1 MATSTSASP
10 AVQNTAAQQRQQQNR
25 GSGSGVTFGRVLK
38 SEWIKVTTIPSTV
51 ILIAT
56 TVVVMVGIAA
66 LLAWQTTFLFES
78 MSDPAMAAQMQAQ
91 GAPDPAEI
99 SRDIPGSGLIFGQ
112 LLMASLAVVLIA
124 SEWGTGMIRS
134 TMVAVPNRTS
144 ALLAKQLIMA
154 AVSFLVGA
162 GSALIGY
169 VIAQPILGTQDLGF
183 GLDAEGALLHIVNTG
198 SVLALVSV
206 FAMSIGT
213 LIRNTAGGVVT
224 SIGVLLVLPIVV
236 AIFGGGTEWVAD
248 AARFLPSSGGEQM
261 VATTIADGDLNQWQG
276 ALVLGGWALLLLVLS
291 LVATKKRDI

>member
-1 MATSTSASP
+1 MATPTSQVPP
-10 AVQNTAAQQRQQQNR
+10 AQRPRRQR
-25 GSGSGVTFGRVLK
+25 ESGSGVNFGRVLK

-56 TVVVMVGIAA
+56 TVIVMVGIAA
-66 LLAWQTTFLFES
+66 LLAWQTTFLFDAQSNPE
-78 MSDPAMAAQMQAQ
+78 MAAQMQ
-91 GAPDPAEI
+91 GAPDAAEI

-154 AVSFLVGA
+154 VISFLVGA

-169 VIAQPILGTQDLGF
+169 FIAQPILGSADLGF
-183 GLDAEGALLHIVNTG
+183 SLDADGALLHIINTG

-206 FAMSIGT
+206 FAMSVGT

-224 SIGVLLVLPIVV
+224 SIGVLLVLPILV
-236 AIFGGGTEWVAD
+236 AIFGGSTEWVAD

-261 VATTIADGDLNQWQG
+261 VATTIQDGDFNQWQG
-276 ALVLGGWALLLLVLS
+276 ALILGGWSLLLLAVS
-291 LVATKKRDI
+291 LVVTKKRDV

>member
-1 MATSTSASP
+1 MATSTSQAP
-10 AVQNTAAQQRQQQNR
+10 AQQRPREQQL
-25 GSGSGVTFGRVLK
+25 SGVNFGRVLK
-38 SEWIKVTTIPSTV
+38 SEWIKVTTVPSTV
-51 ILIAT
+51 ILIVT
-56 TVVVMVGIAA
+56 TIVVMVGIAA
-66 LLAWQTTFLFES
+66 LLAWQTTFLFDAQ
-78 MSDPAMAAQMQAQ
+78 SDPDMAAQMQAQ
-91 GAPDPAEI
+91 GAPDAAEI

-162 GSALIGY
+162 GSALLGY
-169 VIAQPILGTQDLGF
+169 VVAQPILNTADLGF
-183 GLDAEGALLHIVNTG
+183 SLDADGALLHIINTG

-206 FAMSIGT
+206 FAMSVGT

-224 SIGVLLVLPIVV
+224 SIGVLLVLPILV

-261 VATTIADGDLNQWQG
+261 VATTIQDGDLNQWQG
-276 ALVLGGWALLLLVLS
+276 SLVLGGWALVLLAASLLV
-291 LVATKKRDI
+291 TKKRDI

>member
-1 MATSTSASP
+1 MATPTSQVP
-10 AVQNTAAQQRQQQNR
+10 AAQRPRRQRE
-25 GSGSGVTFGRVLK
+25 SGPGVNFGRVLK

-56 TVVVMVGIAA
+56 TVIVMVGIAA
-66 LLAWQTTFLFES
+66 LLAWQTTFLFDAQSNPE
-78 MSDPAMAAQMQAQ
+78 MAAQMQ
-91 GAPDPAEI
+91 GAPDAAEI

-154 AVSFLVGA
+154 VISFLVGA
-162 GSALIGY
+162 GSALISY
-169 VIAQPILGTQDLGF
+169 FIAQPILGSADLGF
-183 GLDAEGALLHIVNTG
+183 SLDADGALLHIINTG

-206 FAMSIGT
+206 FAMSVGT

-224 SIGVLLVLPIVV
+224 SIGVLLVLPILV
-236 AIFGGGTEWVAD
+236 AIFGGSTEWVAD

-261 VATTIADGDLNQWQG
+261 VATTIQDGDFNQWQG
-276 ALVLGGWALLLLVLS
+276 ALILGGWSLLLLAVS
-291 LVATKKRDI
+291 LVVTKKRDV

>member
-1 MATSTSASP
+1 MATPTSQVP
-10 AVQNTAAQQRQQQNR
+10 AAQRPRRQRE
-25 GSGSGVTFGRVLK
+25 SGPGVNFGRVLK

-56 TVVVMVGIAA
+56 TVIVMVGIAA
-66 LLAWQTTFLFES
+66 LLAWQTTFLFDAQSNPE
-78 MSDPAMAAQMQAQ
+78 MAAQMQ
-91 GAPDPAEI
+91 GAPDAAEI

-144 ALLAKQLIMA
+144 ALFAKQLIMA
-154 AVSFLVGA
+154 VISFLVGA
-162 GSALIGY
+162 GSALISY
-169 VIAQPILGTQDLGF
+169 FIAQPILGSADLGF
-183 GLDAEGALLHIVNTG
+183 SLDADGALLHIINTG

-206 FAMSIGT
+206 FAMSVGT

-224 SIGVLLVLPIVV
+224 SIGVLLVLPILV
-236 AIFGGGTEWVAD
+236 AIFGGSTEWVAD

-261 VATTIADGDLNQWQG
+261 VATTIQDGDFNQWQG
-276 ALVLGGWALLLLVLS
+276 ALILGGWSLLLLAVS
-291 LVATKKRDI
+291 LVVTKKRDV

>member
-1 MATSTSASP
+1 MATSTSQAP
-10 AVQNTAAQQRQQQNR
+10 AQQRARQEQL
-25 GSGSGVTFGRVLK
+25 SGVTFGRVLK
-38 SEWIKVTTIPSTV
+38 SEWIKVTTVPSTV
-51 ILIAT
+51 ILIVT
-56 TVVVMVGIAA
+56 TIVVMVGIAA
-66 LLAWQTTFLFES
+66 LLAWQTTFLFDAQS
-78 MSDPAMAAQMQAQ
+78 NPDMAAQMQAQ
-91 GAPDPAEI
+91 GAPDAAEI

-169 VIAQPILGTQDLGF
+169 VVAQPILDTAELGF
-183 GLDAEGALLHIVNTG
+183 SLDADGALLHIINTG

-206 FAMSIGT
+206 FAMSVGT

-224 SIGVLLVLPIVV
+224 SIGVLLVLPILV

-261 VATTIADGDLNQWQG
+261 VATTIQDGDLNQWQG
-276 ALVLGGWALLLLVLS
+276 SLVLGGWALVLLVAS
-291 LVATKKRDI
+291 LLVTKKRDI

>member
-1 MATSTSASP
+1 MATPTSQVP
-10 AVQNTAAQQRQQQNR
+10 AAQRPPRQRE
-25 GSGSGVTFGRVLK
+25 SGSGVNFGRVLK

-56 TVVVMVGIAA
+56 TVIVMVGIAA
-66 LLAWQTTFLFES
+66 LLAWQTTFLFDAQSNPE
-78 MSDPAMAAQMQAQ
+78 MAAQMQ
-91 GAPDPAEI
+91 GAPDAAEI

-154 AVSFLVGA
+154 VISFLVGA
-162 GSALIGY
+162 GSALISY
-169 VIAQPILGTQDLGF
+169 FIAQPILGSADLGF
-183 GLDAEGALLHIVNTG
+183 SLDADGALLHIINTG

-206 FAMSIGT
+206 FAMSVGT

-224 SIGVLLVLPIVV
+224 SIGVLLVLPILV
-236 AIFGGGTEWVAD
+236 AIFGGSTEWVAD

-261 VATTIADGDLNQWQG
+261 VATTIQDGDFNQWQG
-276 ALVLGGWALLLLVLS
+276 ALILGGWSLLLLAVS
-291 LVATKKRDI
+291 LVVTKKRDV